1 MELRCNFKAA
11 GKPKTYGQEGKT
23 LTNFYV
29 DIGIGTDYPS
39 MAEFT
44 FFGDKLNLDG
54 IKQGDD
60 ITVSFSISGRKA
72 EWKDKATGK
81 QKSGFFQTLVAWK
94 VESHTAN
101 VTESNNTEI
110 PKLDEEDD
118 LPF

>member
-11 GKPKTYGQEGKT
+11 AKPKTYGQEGKT

-44 FFGDKLNLDG
+44 FFGDKVSLDG

-60 ITVSFSISGRKA
+60 ITVHFNISGRKA
-72 EWKDKATGK
+72 EWKDKATGQ

-101 VTESNNTEI
+101 VSESNNPET
-110 PKLDEEDD
+110 PVLDEEDD
-118 LPF
+118 VPW